1 MALEPVT
8 IIALLLAG
16 GLGLFF
22 AVRFLF
28 GGRSGKGPSGRPPQT
43 KEEAQAKDDALEKFK
58 QVHAAARDNR
68 KKISKQVQE
77 DPERATR
84 ALRSMMKR

>member
-1 MALEPVT
+1 MELEPVT
-8 IIALLLAG
+8 VIALLLAG

-28 GGRSGKGPSGRPPQT
+28 GGRAGKRTPGKPPQT
-43 KEEAQAKDDALEKFK
+43 QEEAQAKDDALEQFR